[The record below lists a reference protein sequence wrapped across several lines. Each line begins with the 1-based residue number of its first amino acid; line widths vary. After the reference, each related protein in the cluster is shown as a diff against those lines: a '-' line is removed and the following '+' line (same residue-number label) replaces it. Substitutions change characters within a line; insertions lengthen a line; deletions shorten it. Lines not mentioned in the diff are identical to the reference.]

1 MNWLACS
8 HCGRFHWSNN
18 PGVLDDLG
26 KNFIRLLCLCG
37 RTDAWVWTSKA
48 PMECGVTELRAM
60 RAAAVRA
67 AEWQK
72 LNLRAA
78 ALAAATV
85 PKYSPEVLSPS
96 HGVCPR
102 VNADE

>member
-8 HCGRFHWSNN
+8 HCGRFHHCLS

-26 KNFIRLLCLCG
+26 KDFIKLLCPCG
-37 RTDAWVWTSKA
+37 HSDAWVWTNKA
-48 PMECGVTELRAM
+48 PLECGVTELRAM
-60 RAAAVRA
+60 RQA
-67 AEWQK
+67 AEREAAKQT
-72 LNLRAA
+72 LRAA

>member
-18 PGVLDDLG
+18 QGVLDNLG
-26 KNFIRLLCLCG
+26 KDFIKLLCPCG
-37 RTDAWVWTSKA
+37 HTDAWVWTDRA
-48 PMECGVTELRAM
+48 PMTVGVTELRAM
-60 RAAAVRA
+60 RQA
-67 AEWQK
+67 AERDAARYA
-72 LNLRAA
+72 LRSRRPPR
-78 ALAAATV
+78 TFC
-85 PKYSPEVLSPS
+85 KYSPEVLSPS

>member
-18 PGVLDDLG
+18 PGVLDNLG
-26 KNFIRLLCLCG
+26 KDFIKLLCPCG
-37 RTDAWVWTSKA
+37 HTDAWVWTSKA
-48 PMECGVTELRAM
+48 PLECGVTELRAM

-78 ALAAATV
+78 AFAAAIPQAAADCTA
-85 PKYSPEVLSPS
+85 PSAVLPRPS
-96 HGVCPR
+96 T
-102 VNADE
+102 AAE

>member
-8 HCGRFHWSNN
+8 HCGRFHHCLS

-26 KNFIRLLCLCG
+26 KDHIALLCPCG
-37 RTDAWVWTSKA
+37 HTDAWVWTSKA
-48 PMECGVTELRAM
+48 PLECGVTELRAM

-67 AEWQK
+67 TEWQK

-78 ALAAATV
+78 ALAAAI
-85 PKYSPEVLSPS
+85 
-96 HGVCPR
+96 PR
-102 VNADE
+102 VTEGCAGSSPVFPRPSTAPE